1 VKFHIFITT
10 NYKGVAMP
18 VLPIATVNSLGG
30 VKLDPLKDIQTDA
43 GTISTKYNGLLN
55 FENKSV
61 VVGDGAQGSSLCVAI
76 GRLAKTGTGEAIAI
90 GRFSQSLG
98 TRSVAVGGGSDG
110 HPNVS
115 AAAGCSVALG
125 YGTEVSKD
133 NSVALG
139 YESAADESYVV
150 SVGKLPITRRIVN
163 VTDGVDSNDAVTFG
177 QFKRTL
183 KDHGIQQAQ
192 QITTLQQRI
201 EALEHQ
207 LALLLEQK
215 R

>member
-1 VKFHIFITT
+1 
-10 NYKGVAMP
+10 MP
-18 VLPIATVNSLGG
+18 VLPIATENSLGG
-30 VKLDPLKDIQTDA
+30 VRLDPTKDIQADA
-43 GTISTKYNGLLN
+43 GTISTKYNDLLH

-76 GRLAKTGTGEAIAI
+76 GRLAQTGSDEAIAI
-90 GRFSQSLG
+90 GRLSQSLG
-98 TRSVAVGGGSDG
+98 THSVAVGGGSDG
-110 HPNVS
+110 HPNVG
-115 AAAGCSVALG
+115 AAAGFGVALG

-139 YESAADESYVV
+139 FGSQATESLVV
-150 SVGKLPITRRIVN
+150 SVGTSTITRRIVN
-163 VTDGVDSNDAVTFG
+163 VTDGVGSNDAVTFG
-177 QFKRTL
+177 QFKTIL

-201 EALEHQ
+201 DTLERQ

>member
-1 VKFHIFITT
+1 
-10 NYKGVAMP
+10 MP

-43 GTISTKYNGLLN
+43 GTISTKYNGLLH

-76 GRLAKTGTGEAIAI
+76 GRSAQAGGPGDGDREAIAI
-90 GRFSQSLG
+90 GRLSQSLG
-98 TRSVAVGGGSDG
+98 AYSVAVGGGSDG